1 MRPLATRPRPALN
14 PLALLALLLLPLLVL
29 AAGCA
34 VDRAGA
40 AVEALEAERV
50 VLSPD
55 DGDDAVLDRLWDECA
70 AAVEG
75 ACEEL
80 YWSSPVGSSY
90 ERFSAS
96 R

>member
-29 AAGCA
+29 GAGCA

-40 AVEALEAERV
+40 AVEALEAEPV
-50 VLSPD
+50 VLSH
-55 DGDDAVLDRLWDECA
+55 DDAVLDRLRDECA

-80 YWSSPVGSSY
+80 YWSSPVGSSD